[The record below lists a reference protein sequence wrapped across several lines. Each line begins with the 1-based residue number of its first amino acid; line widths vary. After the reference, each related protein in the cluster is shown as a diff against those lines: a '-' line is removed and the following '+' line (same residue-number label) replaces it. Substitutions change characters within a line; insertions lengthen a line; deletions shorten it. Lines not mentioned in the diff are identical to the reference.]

1 MPIKTR
7 KRTTLI
13 AKAKA
18 AKAKAAIAKIL
29 TIEVRTKK
37 TRTGTTPI
45 AKAKMT
51 DPQAPSLPFLPTAT
65 TGTTAIMTSLL
76 LPAVLTGVHLVQL
89 VPSRIKAAAVHA
101 GLSALT
107 LNLKVFTKSSTV
119 PFTTCLNNNSLTV
132 PHKATMAAMVA
143 S

>member
-1 MPIKTR
+1 MLKVETR
-7 KRTTLI
+7 KKT
-13 AKAKA
+13 
-18 AKAKAAIAKIL
+18 
-29 TIEVRTKK
+29 RTKK
-37 TRTGTTPI
+37 TRTTTRTTTTTTTTRT
-45 AKAKMT
+45 KMM

-65 TGTTAIMTSLL
+65 NAAKAMMTSLL
-76 LPAVLTGVHLVQL
+76 LPAVLTGVNLVQL

-119 PFTTCLNNNSLTV
+119 PFSTCLNNNSLTV
-132 PHKATMAAMVA
+132 PQKATMAAMVV